1 MRVDGMDVKR
11 KQRGRRRIGCSVV
24 LAAGLL
30 LSGCTQP
37 LALQDPFM
45 NPFNATASA
54 IGERVSGVVAEART
68 RQAAAR
74 ACNRKPHDACPPEP
88 AVAPRSDPRA
98 IRALEAWETREAAQ
112 LEKIVQESL

>member
-11 KQRGRRRIGCSVV
+11 KQRGRRRIGRPAVPV
-24 LAAGLL
+24 AAVLL
-30 LSGCTQP
+30 LAGCTQ

-45 NPFNATASA
+45 NPSNATAAA

-68 RQAAAR
+68 RQAAGR
-74 ACNRKPHDACPPEP
+74 ACNRRPRDVCPPEP

-98 IRALEAWETREAAQ
+98 VKALEAWETREPAQ
-112 LEKIVQESL
+112 LEKVVQEPL